1 MRNRLIL
8 LLTAGAVLACRRP
21 AAQPSTT
28 SAARYGPECTT
39 AIARA
44 RAEPA
49 SPDITPP
56 VPTKLP
62 LPPMPVPASVRGSV
76 AVYEVP
82 VDSAGRV
89 DRGAAILHGV
99 ADAQYAATLR
109 GLLRQTT
116 FRPALLDG
124 CGVPGVARI
133 TYQLP

>member
-1 MRNRLIL
+1 MRTRLIL
-8 LLTAGAVLACRRP
+8 LLTAGAALACQRP
-21 AAQPSTT
+21 APQPPAG

-49 SPDITPP
+49 LPDITPP
-56 VPTKLP
+56 APTKLP
-62 LPPMPVPASVRGSV
+62 LPPMPVPPSVRGSV
-76 AVYEVP
+76 AVYEVS

-89 DRGAAILHGV
+89 DRGAAVLHGV
-99 ADAQYAATLR
+99 ADAQYADRLR
-109 GLLRQTT
+109 ALLRQTV